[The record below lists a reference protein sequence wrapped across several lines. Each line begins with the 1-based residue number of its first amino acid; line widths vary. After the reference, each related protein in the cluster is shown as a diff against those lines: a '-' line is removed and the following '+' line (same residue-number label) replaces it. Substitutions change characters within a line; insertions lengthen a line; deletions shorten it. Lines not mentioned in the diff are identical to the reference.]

1 MYGFDDILARF
12 RGFMLRDFNAM
23 KESDIQDLLARSFD
37 LLGEVKEMRY
47 RLTVALYNRLKDE
60 SDGLNK

>member
-1 MYGFDDILARF
+1 MYGFDDILARL

-37 LLGEVKEMRY
+37 MLNEVKEMRY
-47 RLTVALYNRLKDE
+47 RLTVALYNLIKD
-60 SDGLNK
+60 K

>member
-37 LLGEVKEMRY
+37 LLAEVKEMRY
-47 RLTVALYNRLKDE
+47 RLTVALYNLLKD
-60 SDGLNK
+60 K

>member
-23 KESDIQDLLARSFD
+23 KECDIQDLLARSFD
-37 LLGEVKEMRY
+37 LLDEVKEMRY
-47 RLTVALYNRLKDE
+47 RLTVALYKRLKDKC
-60 SDGLNK
+60 DGLDK